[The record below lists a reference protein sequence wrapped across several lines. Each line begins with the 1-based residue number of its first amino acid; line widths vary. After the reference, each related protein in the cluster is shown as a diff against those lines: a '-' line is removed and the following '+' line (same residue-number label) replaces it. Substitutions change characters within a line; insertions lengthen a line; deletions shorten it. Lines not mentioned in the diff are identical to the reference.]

1 MHGTTTSM
9 QARGTCLTRVFLIP
23 SGPPTAYLS
32 LSLRNLGSVAG
43 MITMFGIT
51 LISETVIIIN
61 ESLPFLVALYLL
73 PDKPNQWVFFGL
85 ASGLLSYPYTHPIQV
100 GWCSRN
106 SGAVASRTVNASLYN
121 MCVPHLSPWLDA
133 DRELQLLG
141 SSKPQSGCTPQIYR
155 KDDAPMYR
163 RGNRVLIII
172 SCINLIV
179 VYPGTK
185 AYYIWRNKQRAEE

>member
-1 MHGTTTSM
+1 
-9 QARGTCLTRVFLIP
+9 
-23 SGPPTAYLS
+23 
-32 LSLRNLGSVAG
+32 

-61 ESLPFLVALYLL
+61 ERSPRFVEPAVSGRSVPPSRQTQPVGFLWPGVGSSLISIHA
-73 PDKPNQWVFFGL
+73 PNTGVVL
-85 ASGLLSYPYTHPIQV
+85 SGILILIIKRSQV

-121 MCVPHLSPWLDA
+121 MCVQASV
-133 DRELQLLG
+133 RVY
-141 SSKPQSGCTPQIYR
+141 SQIYR

-185 AYYIWRNKQRAEE
+185 AYYIWRNKQRAKV

>member
-1 MHGTTTSM
+1 SCARFTMHGMTTSM
-9 QARGTCLTRVFLIP
+9 QARGTCLTRVFPIP

-32 LSLRNLGSVAG
+32 LSLRNLGFSTFNTNPLAIPSSVAG
-43 MITMFGIT
+43 MITMFGTT

-121 MCVPHLSPWLDA
+121 MCVYS
-133 DRELQLLG
+133 
-141 SSKPQSGCTPQIYR
+141 QIYR

-185 AYYIWRNKQRAEE
+185 AYYIWRNKQRAKV